1 MSKSAGKAPRP
12 PTGKTASALHFTE
25 RNQQSG
31 QSRAVSAVTGP
42 KRSAGFLATT
52 RLKKSGGSLV
62 MTVPAPARKL
72 LHLTEG
78 QEMAVSVEGSKV
90 IVEPAS
96 AGKVMQTRQPK
107 YTLDELVA
115 GMNPDTPLTNEERAW
130 TDASPAG
137 REIW

>member
-1 MSKSAGKAPRP
+1 MAKSAGKAPFP
-12 PTGKTASALHFTE
+12 PTGEATPSAYFAK
-25 RNQQSG
+25 RNPQSS
-31 QSRAVSAVTGP
+31 QSRATNVAAGP
-42 KRSAGFLATT
+42 KSGAGFLATT

-96 AGKVMQTRQPK
+96 AGKVMQTGQPK

-115 GMNPDTPLTNEERAW
+115 GMNPDAPPADEERTW
-130 TDASPAG
+130 TDAPPAG